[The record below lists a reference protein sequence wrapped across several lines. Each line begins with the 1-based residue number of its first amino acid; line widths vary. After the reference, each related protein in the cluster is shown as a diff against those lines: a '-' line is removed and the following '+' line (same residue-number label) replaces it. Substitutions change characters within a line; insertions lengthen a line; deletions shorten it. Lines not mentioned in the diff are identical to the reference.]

1 MYIFLQPGDVLYSEV
16 DDEEQNTQWSN
27 NEEVRNC
34 LIINVGLQLPNGWL
48 AYCMSNCNI
57 DII

>member
-34 LIINVGLQLPNGWL
+34 LIINVGLQLPNG
-48 AYCMSNCNI
+48 
-57 DII
+57 